1 MKSLKNSVLSNQ
13 DGYSGYFSLKQKSF
27 LWIVKASILNQYLNI
42 LQYSSVKKHG
52 HIFNS
57 WFLLHCIFAKY
68 FWTRYYT
75 YISFLYSRWMS
86 IRWLVPE
93 YGFHAKVQFIYPS
106 VFWDSMLKPNLFPQL
121 FHCYLGISLCL
132 KKRFQVSRC
141 QIKPLIWIIIKW

>member
-1 MKSLKNSVLSNQ
+1 MRAERNLSRWGLEKNFNLGEDQNQFFPNIIIVFYKNLGEDRSSNSHQ
-13 DGYSGYFSLKQKSF
+13 FRPH
-27 LWIVKASILNQYLNI
+27 W
-42 LQYSSVKKHG
+42 
-52 HIFNS
+52 

-68 FWTRYYT
+68 FSTRYYT
-75 YISFLYSRWMS
+75 YISFLHSRWMS

-141 QIKPLIWIIIKW
+141 HIKALISILIEW